1 MNNTIQAINALVALT
16 NLIARMSS
24 ASEEISAILQRA
36 QSEGRD
42 LNDVEL
48 AQIHEMRR
56 RAMDR
61 WTGGK

>member
-56 RAMDR
+56 RAMER
-61 WTGGK
+61 WTGGN